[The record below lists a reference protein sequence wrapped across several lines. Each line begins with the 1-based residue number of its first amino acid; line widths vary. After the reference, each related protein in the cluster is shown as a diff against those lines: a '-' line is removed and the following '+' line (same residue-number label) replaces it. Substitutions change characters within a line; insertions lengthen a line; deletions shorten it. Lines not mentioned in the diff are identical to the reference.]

1 MFLNFFYSIACTN
14 QQCTFHV
21 FKQHT
26 FSLNIM
32 TWGFT
37 HIKYVVLINWYAML
51 CSLLLDSPFDQLWAI
66 SNFFL
71 TLKKKSCKVSLQVV
85 SCKYLFSV
93 CVLFFVYVFWCTKFF
108 ILIPHLF
115 SFSFIVCAL
124 CFKKSFN
131 TSCS

>member
-1 MFLNFFYSIACTN
+1 MFLKFFYSIACTN

-71 TLKKKSCKVSLQVV
+71 TLKKKAVKFLCRLWVVNIFFQSV
-85 SCKYLFSV
+85 SCSLF
-93 CVLFFVYVFWCTKFF
+93 VFWCTKFF